1 MPKIT
6 YDEVI
11 NRLGFFRN
19 KANLSLRET
28 SMQLGYNPQF
38 MKTIE
43 NKNIELKVRTLLE
56 FCDLINITPSEFFYT
71 GKAFSPLDKEGTEVF
86 INLSEENKQTILD
99 LMKKIK

>member
-6 YDEVI
+6 YNEVI
-11 NRLGFFRN
+11 NRLGYFRN

-43 NKNIELKVRTLLE
+43 NKSIELKVRTLLE
-56 FCDLINITPSEFFYT
+56 FCDLINITPNEFFYT
-71 GKAFSPLDKEGTEVF
+71 GRTYTPLDKEGTEIF
-86 INLSEENKQTILD
+86 INLSEENKQMVVD
-99 LMKKIK
+99 LMKKLR